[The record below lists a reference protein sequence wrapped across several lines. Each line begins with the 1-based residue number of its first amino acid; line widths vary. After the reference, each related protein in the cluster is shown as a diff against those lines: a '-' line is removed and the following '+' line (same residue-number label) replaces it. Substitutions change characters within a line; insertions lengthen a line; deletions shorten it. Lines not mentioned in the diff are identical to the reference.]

1 MQAFGFDK
9 FGGPAVFQTIE
20 KPTPTPKAGQV
31 AIDVIG
37 FGFNPYDASLR
48 RGDQA
53 TARPLPFPI
62 IPGQDVVGKIS
73 ALGEGVTDY
82 AIGDIV
88 MNHRPLRGYSEVVT
102 ASLAKVAPKSAA
114 LSFLDAA
121 ALPNVGTVA
130 YALVHS
136 LGQLQ
141 KGQNVAVIGA
151 SGSVGSL
158 AVQLAKYAGARVL
171 AIAGERH
178 KDFIH
183 WLTPDDVY
191 YYDGVAKR
199 DNAWAQRFDLVV
211 DAATMGAN
219 GELAAWL
226 VKPTGIVTTV
236 GETSTIPAAA
246 GVTLR
251 AAGGKQK
258 TSDHDILMYFNHVAD
273 TYGLTIRVA
282 DNVPFSAAGVQQA
295 HELLDQ
301 GGVPGKIVAV
311 RPHGPPK
318 PHPPPKKKKNLFF
331 KKIKRPQI
339 GVCGFF

>member
-1 MQAFGFDK
+1 MHAFGFDH
-9 FGGPAVFQTIE
+9 FGGPDVFQAIE

-31 AIDVIG
+31 AITVIG
-37 FGFNPYDASLR
+37 IGFNPYDASLR

-53 TARPLPFPI
+53 AARPLPFPI

-82 AIGDIV
+82 AVGDIV

-102 ASLAKVAPKSAA
+102 ASLAKIAPKSGA

-158 AVQLAKYAGARVL
+158 AVQLAKYAGAHVL
-171 AIAGERH
+171 AVAGERH
-178 KDFIH
+178 ADFLR
-183 WLTPDDVY
+183 WLTPDDIFL
-191 YYDGVAKR
+191 YDGVSKR

-211 DAATMGAN
+211 DAATQGAN

-226 VKPTGIVTTV
+226 VKPAGIITTV
-236 GETSTIPAAA
+236 GEPSMIPAAET
-246 GVTLR
+246 VTVL
-251 AAGGKQK
+251 AAGGKQAI
-258 TSDHDILMYFNHVAD
+258 SDHDILMYYNHMAD
-273 TYGLTIRVA
+273 TFGLTVRVA
-282 DNVPFSAAGVQQA
+282 KNVPFSVGGVQEA
-295 HELLDQ
+295 HQLLDA
-301 GGVPGKIVAV
+301 GGVAGKIVAV
-311 RPHGPPK
+311 RPHGRTTR
-318 PHPPPKKKKNLFF
+318 HT
-331 KKIKRPQI
+331 QS
-339 GVCGFF
+339 